1 MVFFIIKQV
10 VCLLSITRVV
20 GGLMKGIKRKILI
33 LDPDTKMRE
42 EYASLFSNVDSLVI
56 TRSGIT
62 KAIEK
67 IRKVPFDCIIM
78 DVDLPEMKGY
88 EAVKIV
94 RNFNP
99 KVKVIITSTS
109 NSRELESKVREQ
121 DIFYYH
127 IKSFENQELILA
139 VDNVFKK
146 IGKEREGNKMNRPAK
161 ILIVDDDPDFVNA
174 TRIILEKKD
183 YKVDVAHNRNE
194 AMDKIQEV
202 KPDLIL
208 LDIMMDRLDDGFTI
222 CYKLKHDPDLK
233 KIPVFTI
240 SSITEKT
247 GFKFNP
253 KTDGEYFEADDYAVK
268 PIEATDLLQRIEAL
282 LNE

>member
-1 MVFFIIKQV
+1 M
-10 VCLLSITRVV
+10 
-20 GGLMKGIKRKILI
+20 MKDRKRKILI
-33 LDPDTKMRE
+33 IDPDKKERE
-42 EYASLFSNVDSLVI
+42 AYASLFSSENSLVI

-62 KAIEK
+62 KALEK

-88 EAVKIV
+88 EAVKILK
-94 RNFNP
+94 NFNP
-99 KVKVIITSTS
+99 KVRVIITASN
-109 NSRELESKVREQ
+109 NSRELEIKVREQ

-146 IGKEREGNKMNRPAK
+146 IGKSKEVKKMDQPAK
-161 ILIVDDDPDFVNA
+161 ILIVDDDPDFANA
-174 TRIILEKKD
+174 TRIILEKND
-183 YKVDVAHNRNE
+183 YAVDVAHNRNE

-233 KIPVFTI
+233 NIPVFSI

-253 KTDGEYFEADDYAVK
+253 KTDGEYFEADDYAMK

-282 LNE
+282 LNK

>member
-1 MVFFIIKQV
+1 
-10 VCLLSITRVV
+10 
-20 GGLMKGIKRKILI
+20 MKGIKRKILI

-94 RNFNP
+94 RNLNP
-99 KVKVIITSTS
+99 NVKVIITSTS

-146 IGKEREGNKMNRPAK
+146 IGKEREEIKMNRPAK

-253 KTDGEYFEADDYAVK
+253 KTDGEYFEANDYAVK
-268 PIEATDLLQRIEAL
+268 PIEATDLLQRVEAL